1 VTLPRIGRWLP
12 WLKPVASLALLWFVL
27 QQTSSTAL
35 LASFQ
40 NAADR
45 WPYLAFGVVVLV
57 LTVLSSVSRWRVL
70 LSSLG
75 RSPRWRALFS
85 AFMVGAFFNQFL
97 PSTIGGDIVR
107 GWWLREDVKSG
118 ALSIA
123 VVAVDRFFGLIGLC
137 ALGLAAAAIQPDA
150 VRRLPAFW
158 IVVGMVCAGC
168 LGFWILTRPI
178 TANFARTLSFFPLV
192 DRVQEKAQVAYRGL
206 RTLSQ
211 SRQTLL
217 EALGLSLIVQFLIV
231 AQYLVLST
239 ALGLS
244 INLWEL
250 AVLVPIVTVI
260 TWLPVTING
269 IGLREVS
276 LVALSNNFG
285 MVPSEAIALAWLF
298 LLYTLPPGIL
308 GAAIYAIGKPK
319 TEKPRAE
326 TPSI

>member
-1 VTLPRIGRWLP
+1 VTVPRIGRWWP

-27 QQTSSTAL
+27 QKTSSAEL

-40 NAADR
+40 NAAER
-45 WPYLAFGVVVLV
+45 WPYLVFGVVVLV
-57 LTVLSSVSRWRVL
+57 LAVLASVSRWRVL

-75 RSPRWRALFS
+75 RPPRWRALFS

-107 GWWLREDVKSG
+107 GWWLRDDVKSG

-137 ALGLAAAAIQPDA
+137 TLGLAAAAIQPDA
-150 VRRLPAFW
+150 VRQLPAFW
-158 IVVGMVCAGC
+158 IVVGIVCAGC
-168 LGFWILTRPI
+168 LGFWVLTHPI
-178 TANFARTLSFFPLV
+178 TATLARRLSFLPFV
-192 DRVQEKAQVAYRGL
+192 DRLQEKARLAYRGL
-206 RTLSQ
+206 RTLSR

-217 EALGLSLIVQFLIV
+217 RAFGLSLILQFLMV
-231 AQYLVLST
+231 AQYLVLAR

-250 AVLVPIVTVI
+250 AVLVPIVTVV

-276 LVALSNNFG
+276 LVALGSAFG
-285 MVPSEAIALAWLF
+285 IAPSEAIALAWLF
-298 LLYTLPPGIL
+298 LLYSLPPGLL
-308 GAAIYAIGKPK
+308 GAAIYATGRPK
-319 TEKPRAE
+319 TERPRAE
-326 TPSI
+326 SPST